1 MHITTTT
8 RFRLFSMP
16 GTDTRTTT
24 FKGANPAR
32 FLGEGNRPVKD
43 LLTSIITQGKH
54 SPHLGKL
61 GLTQGT
67 PIPTLGALLQRQAQQ
82 ILRCHGILQEHRQLR
97 PILHQIIHSTTT
109 SQQTH
114 THQQHTPPRPRNK
127 AAMNLPVHHATIQP
141 HHTADQKQSVWMT
154 GSSTFCAKAEHTDI
168 EISPPATLQPAK
180 PLVRSHLTTTVSK
193 PHGFELVQISAALTH
208 GSSKT
213 LSLIIRSAASLSEMK
228 TPHSRLGL
236 FF

>member
-32 FLGEGNRPVKD
+32 FLGEGNRPIKD
-43 LLTSIITQGKH
+43 LLTSIITQGEH

-114 THQQHTPPRPRNK
+114 THQQHTPPRPRSQTVL
-127 AAMNLPVHHATIQP
+127 NLPVHHATIQP
-141 HHTADQKQSVWMT
+141 HHTADQNQTERKTES
-154 GSSTFCAKAEHTDI
+154 GSSRKRETRQHGPFG
-168 EISPPATLQPAK
+168 PPLRHCHAGL
-180 PLVRSHLTTTVSK
+180 
-193 PHGFELVQISAALTH
+193 
-208 GSSKT
+208 
-213 LSLIIRSAASLSEMK
+213 ASLGAAIPI
-228 TPHSRLGL
+228 TWVLRG
-236 FF
+236 